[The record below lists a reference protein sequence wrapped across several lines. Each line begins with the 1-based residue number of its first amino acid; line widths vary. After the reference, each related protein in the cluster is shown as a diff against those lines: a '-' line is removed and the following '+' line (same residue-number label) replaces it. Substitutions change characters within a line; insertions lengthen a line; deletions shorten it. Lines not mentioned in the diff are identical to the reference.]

1 MQAVTPTPQDINL
14 SLSGLDIGIA
24 IIIGLLFLGL
34 CIVAGFVIHGILS
47 KHE

>member
-1 MQAVTPTPQDINL
+1 MQAVTPPPQEITL

-24 IIIGLLFLGL
+24 IVIGLLFLGL
-34 CIVAGFVIHGILS
+34 CVVAGLVIHGILS